1 MATTTRVSSGR
12 RSRSRL
18 LDMTFFTID
27 GDGTGAMRGHEPGKF
42 CRPAIG
48 AAGTRVRV
56 TYEIIY
62 KELYG
67 NGNFSIWPDDCRQT
81 TGDPRMPICSK
92 LRPIRMYIDF
102 HSPAR
107 PRHPASGPSH
117 KRPHRAKTARHIR
130 HA

>member
-1 MATTTRVSSGR
+1 
-12 RSRSRL
+12 
-18 LDMTFFTID
+18 
-27 GDGTGAMRGHEPGKF
+27 MRGHEPGKF

-67 NGNFSIWPDDCRQT
+67 NGNLAFGLTNRGFEGANMLQVASDT
-81 TGDPRMPICSK
+81 
-92 LRPIRMYIDF
+92 IDF